1 MLTRRI
7 IKEKKNKNVSYTAGI
22 GTEVFFLYIYLY
34 LDGSIAWLENGRKFR
49 RYNNMLNPI
58 RLKWLTI
65 RDSRLGIWKTYKIPI
80 SGLGNCYY

>member
-7 IKEKKNKNVSYTAGI
+7 IKKKKTKIHRNVSLIPTD
-22 GTEVFFLYIYLY
+22 VFLH
-34 LDGSIAWLENGRKFR
+34 LDGSIAWMENGRKFR

-65 RDSRLGIWKTYKIPI
+65 RDSRRGM
-80 SGLGNCYY
+80 

>member
-7 IKEKKNKNVSYTAGI
+7 INKKKTRIHRNVGI
-22 GTEVFFLYIYLY
+22 RTDVFLH
-34 LDGSIAWLENGRKFR
+34 LDGSIARMENGRKFR

-65 RDSRLGIWKTYKIPI
+65 RDSRRGMEDL
-80 SGLGNCYY
+80 

>member
-7 IKEKKNKNVSYTAGI
+7 IKKKKTRIHRNVGI
-22 GTEVFFLYIYLY
+22 LQRTFFLH
-34 LDGSIAWLENGRKFR
+34 LDGSIARMENGRKFR

-65 RDSRLGIWKTYKIPI
+65 RDSRRGMKDL
-80 SGLGNCYY
+80 

>member
-7 IKEKKNKNVSYTAGI
+7 IKEKKNKNISYTAGI
-22 GTEVFFLYIYLY
+22 RTEVFFYTYLG
-34 LDGSIAWLENGRKFR
+34 GSIARLENGRKFR

-65 RDSRLGIWKTYKIPI
+65 RDSRPGIWKTYKIPI
-80 SGLGNCYY
+80 SGLGNCLS